1 MQAFFNGPQ
10 DHREGERMVWI
21 YVRTPEEPKCM
32 RISLHFPQWLAL
44 NRLVLAS
51 ILKSREIPISQ
62 DQSRQILR
70 QLRQVAR
77 RHRKLVLVDV
87 EAADGTSVKIRL

>member
-1 MQAFFNGPQ
+1 
-10 DHREGERMVWI
+10 MVWI

-51 ILKSREIPISQ
+51 ILKSGEIPISQ
-62 DQSRQILR
+62 
-70 QLRQVAR
+70 
-77 RHRKLVLVDV
+77 
-87 EAADGTSVKIRL
+87 VKAGRFFGSCVRWPDAIEGWFWWMWKPLTAPVSKYGYKRSFV